1 MKKVLLCCVAF
12 ILCFQMIG
20 FAADYTVTVNDKST
34 SGADVS
40 IESLKTDAVVGVWAD
55 FNDAG
60 EIVNIK
66 TENIVFTDG
75 SANLKYTGSFTN
87 LKFMVFKDLS
97 EIKPLCGATEIN
109 CNEIV
114 FDQKDGIEDLG
125 DFEI

>member
-1 MKKVLLCCVAF
+1 
-12 ILCFQMIG
+12 MIG

-75 SANLKYTGSFTN
+75 FADLKYTGSFTN